1 MNKNFD
7 LHRLGM
13 VIRWD
18 ILTNWTRHLGAIAG
32 LTISISL
39 YCVLKL
45 FSMRFWIASPE
56 VEQAAKQYQQSVCM
70 FYAVIAFVAVYVLAS
85 CIFNNMKTKLQRES
99 FLMLPA
105 YNLEKF
111 VARFLIMSIGG
122 LVQLLAALIMAD
134 AIQLIFSFIIT
145 PGFHTS
151 VTWPVLSHI
160 FTVPVPL
167 SGNDWLKMTTICAFL
182 LFAHSFATIGG
193 AFYRK
198 MPVLLTACTGILL
211 SMVLGYVINEL
222 GEAGVFDFFSHIDF
236 SNGSMADYCST
247 ATATVVLLALAAFN
261 YWASYKIFTRMQVI
275 CNKWINI

>member
-18 ILTNWTRHLGAIAG
+18 ILTNWKRHLGAIAG
-32 LTISISL
+32 LTIGISL

-45 FSMRFWIASPE
+45 FSMRFWLASPD

-70 FYAVIAFVAVYVLAS
+70 FYAVIAFIAVYVLAS

-105 YNLEKF
+105 NNQEKF

-122 LVQLLAALIMAD
+122 LIQLLVALVLAD
-134 AIQLIFSFIIT
+134 VIQFIFSFIIT

-151 VTWPVLSHI
+151 ITWPILSHI
-160 FTVPVPL
+160 FTVQVQL
-167 SGNDWLKMTTICAFL
+167 SGNDWLKMTTLYAFL

-198 MPVLLTACTGILL
+198 KPVLLTACTGILL
-211 SMVLGYVINEL
+211 FLIFGYT
-222 GEAGVFDFFSHIDF
+222 GEALNDLRIFDSIDF
-236 SNGSMADYCST
+236 SKGTIAYYW
-247 ATATVVLLALAAFN
+247 ATTLTITFLLTVAGIL

-275 CNKWINI
+275 CNKWVNI

>member
-18 ILTNWTRHLGAIAG
+18 ILTNWKRHLGAIAG
-32 LTISISL
+32 LTIGISL

-45 FSMRFWIASPE
+45 FSMRFWIASPD
-56 VEQAAKQYQQSVCM
+56 VEQAAKQYQQNVCM
-70 FYAVIAFVAVYVLAS
+70 FYAVIAFIAVYVLAS

-134 AIQLIFSFIIT
+134 VIQLIFSFIIT

-151 VTWPVLSHI
+151 ITWPILSHI
-160 FTVPVPL
+160 FTVQVQL
-167 SGNDWLKMTTICAFL
+167 SGNDWLKMTTLYAFL

-198 MPVLLTACTGILL
+198 KPVLLTACTGILL
-211 SMVLGYVINEL
+211 FLIFGYT
-222 GEAGVFDFFSHIDF
+222 GEALNDLRIFDSIDF
-236 SNGSMADYCST
+236 SKGTIAYYW
-247 ATATVVLLALAAFN
+247 ATTLTITFLLTVAGIL

-275 CNKWINI
+275 CNKWVNI